1 MKKSPQILIISLFV
15 ILATVQAGKKF
26 VLDEIDFPI
35 VSLATS
41 DTGIPVYYRGED
53 AFRHLGIYHPTLYIN
68 SLALFIKLFGYNENV
83 IRTFGMLCVL
93 ITATIFIYIYRHIY
107 QQKNETFEFIF
118 LGLFLLNPYTISNSG
133 LPDIDST
140 VMPVT
145 ISLFFLYIIKCF
157 KQQKNDLEENEFH
170 LSKSKIIFN
179 VSVLSFLFSLCLWTK
194 LTTPLAIPIF
204 SIPLLL
210 ALGKNIKFSILIPSL
225 VASIGSFVFL
235 STYWIYCKALDL
247 PYVYTFRFLVDSF
260 TKGTSGSSVID
271 KIISNIS
278 YLHQFVYW
286 ITIPTTFLIIF
297 SICYITIKKREGD
310 WATVVLGLFGIVISI
325 FYLCLIQPFG
335 GFFKYPYPVF
345 PFVLMPA
352 AVLSSEFFN
361 IENIKDKKI
370 LIMTSLTVIFYSFF
384 FKDTDLLENKIFRYT
399 ILLVIGSI
407 LLGLTMVKL
416 NNKKATLIAISTLL
430 FISISCSLGVSRS
443 QALSKYPTRY
453 HYGQAGMEN
462 AINYLKGRVAKN
474 EIIWSMKDVGY
485 YVNNKYIENYSYFFD
500 EQKQKELISMT
511 NEGKVRYYVTTV
523 GIGEDRI
530 DVYPEIKSIL
540 DSNCQKYSP
549 KVFGNFV
556 IYNCGK

>member
-1 MKKSPQILIISLFV
+1 
-15 ILATVQAGKKF
+15 
-26 VLDEIDFPI
+26 
-35 VSLATS
+35 
-41 DTGIPVYYRGED
+41 
-53 AFRHLGIYHPTLYIN
+53 
-68 SLALFIKLFGYNENV
+68 
-83 IRTFGMLCVL
+83 
-93 ITATIFIYIYRHIY
+93 
-107 QQKNETFEFIF
+107 
-118 LGLFLLNPYTISNSG
+118 
-133 LPDIDST
+133 
-140 VMPVT
+140 
-145 ISLFFLYIIKCF
+145 
-157 KQQKNDLEENEFH
+157 
-170 LSKSKIIFN
+170 
-179 VSVLSFLFSLCLWTK
+179 
-194 LTTPLAIPIF
+194 
-204 SIPLLL
+204 
-210 ALGKNIKFSILIPSL
+210 
-225 VASIGSFVFL
+225 
-235 STYWIYCKALDL
+235 
-247 PYVYTFRFLVDSF
+247 
-260 TKGTSGSSVID
+260 
-271 KIISNIS
+271 
-278 YLHQFVYW
+278 
-286 ITIPTTFLIIF
+286 
-297 SICYITIKKREGD
+297 
-310 WATVVLGLFGIVISI
+310 
-325 FYLCLIQPFG
+325 
-335 GFFKYPYPVF
+335 
-345 PFVLMPA
+345 
-352 AVLSSEFFN
+352 
-361 IENIKDKKI
+361 
-370 LIMTSLTVIFYSFF
+370 MTSLTVIFYSFF